1 MNQLEKIQYNP
12 FNPKNKL
19 VTKSD
24 IEQILASQE
33 VTTPIGKLDY
43 YQQSFV
49 HKSYCKKTEEEN
61 AAQNIEIVPCPKTLI
76 PLQDESN
83 ERLEFLGD
91 AVVNFVVGR
100 YLYERYPDQDEGFMT
115 RIRSKLVR
123 SQALAEFAT
132 NLGLDEYLLISKHV
146 EDRCGGRKGQRILED
161 VFESFIGAMYLDF
174 NRLDMKQPD
183 RERGESEGKG
193 EAGKKGDAGREP
205 LEFFSGYGFHICE
218 VFLTN
223 LIETRVDFTKL
234 LLLDT
239 NYKDQLLRY
248 YQQHFQDTPRYH
260 ELSIDGP
267 SHHRVFTM
275 AVTDDKNE
283 IIGRGKA
290 ASKKKAEQIASREA
304 LVHFGVSVPDTISE
318 DSD

>member
-1 MNQLEKIQYNP
+1 MNRVDKIQYNP
-12 FNPKNKL
+12 YNGKNVL
-19 VTKSD
+19 VSREN
-24 IEQILASQE
+24 IEAILASQE
-33 VTTPIGKLDY
+33 VIAPIGNLAL

-49 HKSYCKKTEEEN
+49 HKSYCQKSEEEN
-61 AAQNIEIVPCPKTLI
+61 LQQNIELVECPKGLI
-76 PLQDESN
+76 PLQPESN

-132 NLGLDEYLLISKHV
+132 NLGLDKYLLISRHV
-146 EDRCGGRKGQRILED
+146 EDRCSGRKGQRILED

-174 NRLDMKQPD
+174 NRIEMKQPFND
-183 RERGESEGKG
+183 SKAKKESE
-193 EAGKKGDAGREP
+193 

-218 VFLTN
+218 LFLTN
-223 LIETRVDFTKL
+223 LIESRVDFTKL

-267 SHHRVFTM
+267 SHHRIFTM

-283 IIGRGKA
+283 IIGKGRA

-304 LVHFGVSVPDTISE
+304 LVHFGVSVPDSISD

>member
-1 MNQLEKIQYNP
+1 MNRVEKIQYNP
-12 FNPKNKL
+12 YNSKNRL
-19 VTKSD
+19 VTSSD
-24 IEQILASQE
+24 VEAILASQE
-33 VTTPIGKLDY
+33 VTLPIGNLKL

-49 HKSYCKKTEEEN
+49 HKSYCQKTEEEN
-61 AAQNIEIVPCPKTLI
+61 EAQNIELVACPKGLI
-76 PLQDESN
+76 PLQPETN

-132 NLGLDEYLLISKHV
+132 TLGLDKYLLISRHV
-146 EDRCGGRKGQRILED
+146 EDRCNGRKGQRILED
-161 VFESFIGAMYLDF
+161 IFESFIGAMYLDF
-174 NRLDMKQPD
+174 NRIEMRQPEKAAD
-183 RERGESEGKG
+183 S
-193 EAGKKGDAGREP
+193 AI
-205 LEFFSGYGFHICE
+205 EFFSGYGFHTCE

-223 LIETRVDFTKL
+223 LIESRVDFTKL

-275 AVTDDKNE
+275 AVTDDKNQ
-283 IIGRGKA
+283 IIGRGRA

-304 LVHFGVSVPDTISE
+304 LVHFGMSVPDTISD
-318 DSD
+318 DSE

>member
-1 MNQLEKIQYNP
+1 MLSRVEKIKYNP
-12 FNPKNKL
+12 YNLTNVL
-19 VTKSD
+19 VAKED
-24 IEQILASQE
+24 IEKILTSQE
-33 VTTPIGKLDY
+33 VFHPIGNLSL

-49 HKSYCKKTEEEN
+49 HKSYTKKTDEEN
-61 AAQNIEIVPCPKTLI
+61 EAQNIELVECPKDAI
-76 PLQDESN
+76 PLQDNSN

-132 NLGLDEYLLISKHV
+132 SLGLDKFLLISKHV
-146 EDRCGGRKGQRILED
+146 EERCNGRKGQRILED

-174 NRLDMKQPD
+174 NRVDIKQPTKAT
-183 RERGESEGKG
+183 GEI
-193 EAGKKGDAGREP
+193 
-205 LEFFSGYGFHICE
+205 EFFSGYGFHICE

-223 LIETRVDFTKL
+223 LIESRVDFTKL

-248 YQQHFQDTPRYH
+248 FQQNFQDTPKYH

-267 SHHRVFTM
+267 SHRRIFTM
-275 AVTDDKNE
+275 AVTDDKNN
-283 IIGRGKA
+283 IIGKGRA

-304 LVHFGVSVPDTISE
+304 LVYFDVPVPDTISD
-318 DSD
+318 DSE

>member
-1 MNQLEKIQYNP
+1 
-12 FNPKNKL
+12 
-19 VTKSD
+19 
-24 IEQILASQE
+24 
-33 VTTPIGKLDY
+33 
-43 YQQSFV
+43 
-49 HKSYCKKTEEEN
+49 
-61 AAQNIEIVPCPKTLI
+61 
-76 PLQDESN
+76 
-83 ERLEFLGD
+83 
-91 AVVNFVVGR
+91 
-100 YLYERYPDQDEGFMT
+100 MT

-132 NLGLDEYLLISKHV
+132 NLGLDKYLLISKHV

-161 VFESFIGAMYLDF
+161 VFESFIGAMYLDY
-174 NRLDMKQPD
+174 NRLDMKQPTI
-183 RERGESEGKG
+183 ESETD
-193 EAGKKGDAGREP
+193 GDTDGDTREP

-304 LVHFGVSVPDTISE
+304 LVHFGVNVPDTISE